1 MLIDNKPIEEY
12 QFFKAMIAI
21 PCVEAIYLTGSRARG
36 DHHERSDID
45 LTISCPLATPQQW
58 EQIKDI
64 ARSNQETLLRVDPV
78 CLEHITSKG
87 HRDVVLHKRQLLY
100 LKTYGGPSI
109 IEERKSA
116 FFDIWSEKLDG
127 WMAHMPA
134 VDAVANETQQKQL
147 IECFQ
152 ACFDCIWVIV
162 RKSIAIHGMY
172 TNTPLSTF
180 REAYMEGWLEN
191 RLLWERMI
199 EDYRLTKQV
208 PMPPHELPRFNQ
220 QVPLYLQEMRKTA
233 SHVIDIVKPYI
244 HAHAVE

>member
-36 DHHERSDID
+36 DHNERSDID

-58 EQIKDI
+58 EQIIEI
-64 ARSNQETLLRVDPV
+64 ARNNTETLLRVDPIW
-78 CLEHITSKG
+78 LEKITVTG
-87 HRDVVLHKRQLLY
+87 HRNIVIHKRQLLY
-100 LKTYGGPSI
+100 LKTFGGPSI

-116 FFDIWSEKLDG
+116 FFDVWSKKLDSS
-127 WMAHMPA
+127 MATMPA
-134 VDAVANETQQKQL
+134 VDVAPNETQQKQI
-147 IECFQ
+147 IESFQ

-162 RKSIAIHGMY
+162 RKAIAIHGMY
-172 TNTPLSTF
+172 TNTPLSSF

-199 EDYRLTKQV
+199 EDYRLTTL
-208 PMPPHELPRFNQ
+208 PIPLNELPRLNQ
-220 QVPLYLQEMRKTA
+220 QVPLYLQEMRKAA
-233 SHVIDIVKPYI
+233 SQVMAIVKPYI